1 MNNYERFL
9 SFCKSMIHCKVL
21 FTLLALLVLTGCA
34 AQTDFRDEDIRPL
47 PFSIPFVIK
56 GEGEGDHRRHI
67 AGIRQA
73 LNKFPDQ
80 PVRVL
85 VIHGMITDKAR
96 YSEGMQKRIGER
108 LGLELA
114 DNEPEAINI
123 TRGYDFTP
131 YLGPQP
137 LDLGPLPLRNKPK
150 LSELRKYVWVD
161 DQQPDLPRLIYYEVL
176 WAPFRN
182 QVKNEFLACFES
194 RSVESRKNNC
204 TPVKEKRNTDS
215 RTWVNG
221 LLKDDIMINGFADPI
236 ILLGPLG
243 DIIKDDI
250 MLANCIVARDILDNT
265 DETFKRFKEERC
277 NLSSYVIDEETYQDT
292 ASILLKTPFVTITE
306 SLGSFLYLD
315 TEQRFSQAAT
325 LENELRK
332 ENGRELS
339 SEELQDSQLFNLYD
353 QRTVYMMANQIS
365 LLLLARYTAEDCYS
379 DTDEEG
385 ECPNRLLR
393 NRTEP
398 LEPITARSTYV
409 AFNDANDLLG
419 FDITPNLQYTGTYGK
434 VVNISVRN
442 PGLSIPFLFKSPSA
456 AHKNHAD
463 NPAVIKAVVE
473 GIEIPIKQLEK

>member
-1 MNNYERFL
+1 MNNYDRVISSCNTIFP
-9 SFCKSMIHCKVL
+9 CKMLLPILTL
-21 FTLLALLVLTGCA
+21 FVLTGCA
-34 AQTDFRDEDIRPL
+34 AQTDFQEEDIRPL
-47 PFSIPFVIK
+47 PFSIPYSVDYI
-56 GEGEGDHRRHI
+56 EGTEGPLLHI
-67 AGIRQA
+67 DGFRQA
-73 LNKFPDQ
+73 LINSPKQ

-85 VIHGMITDKAR
+85 VIHGMITDEAG
-96 YSEGMQKRIGER
+96 YSEGMQKRIGKR
-108 LGLELA
+108 LGLKLIAGSYDDIE
-114 DNEPEAINI
+114 IN
-123 TRGYDFTP
+123 RGYDFTT
-131 YLGPQP
+131 YIGPAP
-137 LDLGPLPLRNKPK
+137 VGKEPK
-150 LSELRKYVWVD
+150 LSKLRKYVWFD
-161 DQQPDLPRLIYYEVL
+161 EQRPEIPRLIYYEVL
-176 WAPFRN
+176 WAPFRD

-194 RSVESRKNNC
+194 RSVDQDC
-204 TPVKEKRNTDS
+204 LPVKGKRNSDS
-215 RTWVNG
+215 RTLING
-221 LLKDDIMINGFADPI
+221 LLKDEIMIDGFADPM

-265 DETFKRFKEERC
+265 NETFKRFKEERC
-277 NLSSYVIDEETYQDT
+277 NLSSYVIDEKTYQDT
-292 ASILLKTPFVTITE
+292 ASILLETPFVAITE

-332 ENGRELS
+332 KNGRELN

-365 LLLLARYTAEDCYS
+365 LLLLARYTAENCYS

-385 ECPNRLLR
+385 KCPNRLLR

-398 LEPITARSTYV
+398 LDPITARSTYV

-442 PGLSIPFLFKSPSA
+442 PGFSIPFLFKSPSA

-473 GIEIPIKQLEK
+473 GIEIPEKQLAD

>member
-1 MNNYERFL
+1 MNDDNNSISSYKKKQ
-9 SFCKSMIHCKVL
+9 SSNVL
-21 FTLLALLVLTGCA
+21 LLLIFSLLALTGCVK
-34 AQTDFRDEDIRPL
+34 QTDFQEEDIRPL
-47 PFSIPFVIK
+47 PFSIPYSVDYI
-56 GEGEGDHRRHI
+56 EGTEGPLLHI
-67 AGIRQA
+67 DGIRQA
-73 LNKFPDQ
+73 LIDSPEQ

-85 VIHGMITDKAR
+85 VIHGMITDEAG
-96 YSEGMQKRIGER
+96 YSEDMQERIGER
-108 LGLELA
+108 LGLKLLE
-114 DNEPEAINI
+114 EKKESIAIN
-123 TRGYDFTP
+123 RGYDFTT
-131 YLGPQP
+131 YLGTQP
-137 LDLGPLPLRNKPK
+137 LGKKPD

-161 DQQPDLPRLIYYEVL
+161 PEQSNIERLIYYEVL
-176 WAPFRN
+176 WSPFRD

-194 RSVESRKNNC
+194 RSVDQDC
-204 TPVKEKRNTDS
+204 LPVKGKRNSDS
-215 RTWVNG
+215 RTLING
-221 LLKDDIMINGFADPI
+221 LLKDEIMINGFADPM

-250 MLANCIVARDILDNT
+250 MLANCIVARDILDKT

-277 NLSSYVIDEETYQDT
+277 NLSSYVIDEKTYQDT
-292 ASILLKTPFVTITE
+292 ASILLETPFVAITE

-315 TEQRFSQAAT
+315 TEQRFSQSAT
-325 LENELRK
+325 LENKLRK
-332 ENGRELS
+332 ENGRALS

-379 DTDEEG
+379 DIDEEG

-398 LEPITARSTYV
+398 LDPITARSTYV

-442 PGLSIPFLFKSPSA
+442 PGLSIPFLFKSPGD
-456 AHKNHAD
+456 AHRNHAD

-473 GIEIPIKQLEK
+473 GIEIPKRQLAD